1 MNILSFCLFVFL
13 SLNYPLAMIAYYVK
27 SLLRSLQKQKT
38 NAVINILGLALG
50 LGITLLI
57 WIFILHEISYDTF
70 ISDHDRIYR
79 VHSQASLG
87 PGEPQELPI
96 AMFPVGEWA
105 LRDHPGVEDMVRF
118 CSYYSSPEILFRD
131 ETTILPGIMFADEN
145 FFSLFDF
152 ELLAGHPDEVLQEP
166 GTIVISESTAA
177 RLAEEPMDALYEMI
191 RIQARTYQIS
201 GIFKDLPDNTH
212 MDFNAMSH
220 HDNLPDMIKESGM
233 NFFTYLKIAPGAD
246 IAGIQHYMDEA
257 LADYVRT
264 NPLYDGVTFQ
274 VEHRLMPIS
283 DIHLHSNLIWEMK
296 EGGSWQSVL
305 VFSLLSL
312 FILCLAIINYVNLA
326 TARSMLR
333 AREIGV
339 RKVAGASR
347 GNLIRQIMTESFLT
361 VLLALV
367 VAIVLAEIFSIWF
380 SQVVGIPLDL
390 ATLLS
395 AGGLLVILMILVVTG
410 LLSGLYPAFYLSSFN
425 PVRTLK
431 GEVVRGKTGQTFR
444 RALVV
449 FQFTIT
455 IFVISSLVVMTRQL
469 HYIQNRDLGFDQEEV
484 IILENLSGGLWQSF
498 QAVRSRLETIPRVV
512 STGGANFIYG
522 GTTNVSLISEH
533 GADKDTGVLADV
545 VTVDHGFLDVMGVDL
560 VDGRNFH
567 AGSEM
572 DVQSAL
578 ILNETAVNAFGFD
591 DPLGKQLEVIH
602 IEGPLVGII
611 RDFHMKSLHQP
622 IEPLVLNY
630 AQAGFPH
637 IYLRAAP
644 GEYAPLIADITEAL
658 REFDPNY
665 TPHVRFLDETIALLY
680 QQEQRA
686 TSLLSTGAILAFVIS
701 LLGVYGLA
709 AFAAERRIR
718 EMGVRIVLGASIR
731 QLLWK
736 YNRES
741 VILAVLS
748 MLIAWPLAWLAMDH
762 WMSSFAFSVSMSPL
776 WFILPG
782 ILILASGALI
792 ISIQTHLAFKKNPVD
807 ALRHE

>member
-1 MNILSFCLFVFL
+1 
-13 SLNYPLAMIAYYVK
+13 MITYHIK
-27 SLLRSLQKQKT
+27 SLLRSLRKQKT
-38 NAVINILGLALG
+38 NAVVNILGLALG

-57 WIFILHEISYDTF
+57 WTFVLHERSYDTF
-70 ISDHDRIYR
+70 FSDHDRIYR
-79 VHSQASLG
+79 VHSNATLG
-87 PGEPQELPI
+87 PGEPQEIPT
-96 AMFPVGEWA
+96 AMFPIGEWT
-105 LRDHPGVEDMVRF
+105 RREHPGVEEMVRF
-118 CSYYSSPEILFRD
+118 CSYYSSPEIIFRD
-131 ETTILPGIMFADEN
+131 ESTVLSGIKFADEN
-145 FFSLFDF
+145 FFSVFDLEF
-152 ELLAGHPDEVLQEP
+152 LAGHPDEVLRGP
-166 GTIVISESTAA
+166 GTIVINESTAT
-177 RLAEEPMDALYEMI
+177 RLDEEPLDVLYETI
-191 RIQARTYQIS
+191 HIQGQNYQIT

-212 MDFNAMSH
+212 LEFNAVSH
-220 HDNLPDMIKESGM
+220 HDNLPDMIKEGGL
-233 NFFTYLKIAPGAD
+233 NFFTYLRIAPGAD
-246 IAGIQHYMDEA
+246 IAGIQQYMDET
-257 LADYVRT
+257 LADHIRS
-264 NPLYDGVTFQ
+264 NSRYDGVTFN
-274 VEHRLMPIS
+274 VAHRLMNIG

-296 EGGSWQSVL
+296 EGGSWQAVL
-305 VFSLLSL
+305 VFSLLSV
-312 FILCLAIINYVNLA
+312 FILFVAIINYVNLA

-333 AREIGV
+333 AKEIGV
-339 RKVAGASR
+339 RKVSGASR

-361 VLLALV
+361 VLLALI
-367 VAIVLAEIFSIWF
+367 VAIVLAEIFSVWF
-380 SQVVGIPLDL
+380 SQVLGFPLNL
-390 ATLLS
+390 STLLS
-395 AGGLLVILMILVVTG
+395 TGGLLVILMILAVTG

-498 QAVRSRLETIPRVV
+498 QSVRARLETIPRVV

-522 GTTNVSLISEH
+522 GTTNVSLISEV
-533 GADKDTGVLADV
+533 GTDYDSGVLADV

-572 DVQSAL
+572 DVQSTL
-578 ILNETAVNAFGFD
+578 ILNETAVNALGLE
-591 DPLGKQLEVIH
+591 DPLGKQLEVIN
-602 IEGPLVGII
+602 IQGPLIGVIS
-611 RDFHMKSLHQP
+611 DFHMKSLHQP

-630 AQAGFPH
+630 AQVGFPH
-637 IYLRAAP
+637 IYLKAAP
-644 GEYAPLIADITEAL
+644 GEFAPLIEDITKAL

-665 TPHVRFLDETIALLY
+665 TPNIRFLDETIALLY
-680 QQEQRA
+680 QQEQRTA
-686 TSLLSTGAILAFVIS
+686 SLLSTGAILAFVIS

-709 AFAAERRIR
+709 AFAAERRVK
-718 EMGVRIVLGASIR
+718 EMGIRIVLGASIR

-741 VILAVLS
+741 VVLAVVS
-748 MLIAWPLAWLAMDH
+748 MLIAWPFAWLAMDS
-762 WMSSFAFSVSMSPL
+762 WMSGFAFTVRMNPL

-782 ILILASGALI
+782 VLILVSGALI
-792 ISIQTHLAFKKNPVD
+792 ISIQTHLAFKNNPVE

>member
-1 MNILSFCLFVFL
+1 
-13 SLNYPLAMIAYYVK
+13 MITYHIK

-38 NAVINILGLALG
+38 NAVVNILGLALG

-57 WIFILHEISYDTF
+57 WIFVLHELSYDTF
-70 ISDHDRIYR
+70 ITDHDRIYR
-79 VHSQASLG
+79 VHSQAVLG
-87 PGEPQELPI
+87 PGEPQEIPT
-96 AMFPVGEWA
+96 AMFPIGEWT
-105 LRDHPGVEDMVRF
+105 RREHPGVEDMVRF
-118 CSYYSSPEILFRD
+118 SSYYSSPEIIFRD
-131 ETTILPGIMFADEN
+131 ESTVLPGIKFADEN
-145 FFSLFDF
+145 FFSFFGL
-152 ELLAGHPDEVLQEP
+152 ELLTGQPEEVLSEP
-166 GTIVISESTAA
+166 ASIVISESTAA
-177 RLAEEPMDALYEMI
+177 RLAEEPLDVLYEVI
-191 RIQARTYQIS
+191 HIQDQNYQIT

-212 MDFNAMSH
+212 LEFNAVSH
-220 HDNLPDMIKESGM
+220 HDNLPDMIKEGGL
-233 NFFTYLKIAPGAD
+233 NFFTYLKVTPGAD
-246 IAGIQHYMDEA
+246 IAGIQQYMDET
-257 LADYVRT
+257 LADHVQT
-264 NPLYDGVTFQ
+264 NPRYEGMTFH
-274 VEHRLMPIS
+274 VAHRLMNIG
-283 DIHLHSNLIWEMK
+283 DIHLRSNLIWEMK

-305 VFSLLSL
+305 VFSLLSV
-312 FILCLAIINYVNLA
+312 FILFVAIINYVNLA

-333 AREIGV
+333 AKEIGV
-339 RKVAGASR
+339 RKVSGASR

-367 VAIVLAEIFSIWF
+367 VAIVLAEIFSVWF
-380 SQVVGIPLDL
+380 SQILGIPLNL
-390 ATLLS
+390 STLLS
-395 AGGLLVILMILVVTG
+395 TGGLLVILMILAVTG

-431 GEVVRGKTGQTFR
+431 GEVVRGKAGQRFR
-444 RALVV
+444 QALVV

-498 QAVRSRLETIPRVV
+498 QSVRARLESIPRVV

-522 GTTNVSLISEH
+522 GTTNVSLISEL
-533 GADKDTGVLADV
+533 GTEYDSGVLADV

-578 ILNETAVNAFGFD
+578 ILNETAVRALGFE
-591 DPLGKQLEVIH
+591 DPLGKQLDVVNIQ
-602 IEGPLVGII
+602 GPLIGVIS
-611 RDFHMKSLHQP
+611 DFHMKSLHQP

-630 AQAGFPH
+630 AQMGFPH
-637 IYLRAAP
+637 IYLKAAP
-644 GEYAPLIADITEAL
+644 GEFAPLMGDITDAL
-658 REFDPNY
+658 QEFDPNY
-665 TPHVRFLDETIALLY
+665 TPNIRFLDETIALLY
-680 QQEQRA
+680 QQERRA

-709 AFAAERRIR
+709 AFAAERRVK
-718 EMGVRIVLGASIR
+718 EMGIRIVLGASIR

-748 MLIAWPLAWLAMDH
+748 MLIAWPIAWLAMDR
-762 WMSSFAFSVSMSPL
+762 WMSGFAFTVSINPL

-782 ILILASGALI
+782 VLILVSGAVI
-792 ISIQTHLAFKKNPVD
+792 ISIQTHLAFKNNPVE